1 MNTIAA
7 LKTRDAMCR
16 CALRCLFDVSE
27 NRCAGKTARTAS
39 PSQSRTRCASR
50 SSNNNIAGASR
61 KAEDEFRPFAHAALS
76 LAIGQVARTR
86 VRMQRIPAAT
96 PGRKRASTPG
106 RDRIR
111 LRSQQAKPLPVD
123 LNPYLRR
130 WADLITCACA
140 TFYQAAPPACGFVSQ
155 LQVPGPSTL

>member
-1 MNTIAA
+1 MRTEMLVQCIREP
-7 LKTRDAMCR
+7 LRWKDSTRC
-16 CALRCLFDVSE
+16 V
-27 NRCAGKTARTAS
+27 TAREPHEMRILQQQQHRWSFQKKRRTNFI
-39 PSQSRTRCASR
+39 PSHTSR
-50 SSNNNIAGASR
+50 SHWAESRWLALGSVCSVFRRPLQDAS
-61 KAEDEFRPFAHAALS
+61 EQP
-76 LAIGQVARTR
+76 
-86 VRMQRIPAAT
+86 
-96 PGRKRASTPG
+96 TPG

-140 TFYQAAPPACGFVSQ
+140 TFYQAATPACGFVSH